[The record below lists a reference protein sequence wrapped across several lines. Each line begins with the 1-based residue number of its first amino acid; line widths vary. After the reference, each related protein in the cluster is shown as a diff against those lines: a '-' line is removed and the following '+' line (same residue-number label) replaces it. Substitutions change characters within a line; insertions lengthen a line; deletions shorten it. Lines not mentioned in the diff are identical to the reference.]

1 MTSHPQHL
9 YHGLRYRVRLDSRAN
24 HVSAG
29 NATDDGWAREQHLYV
44 IDCYVP
50 GIWTAS
56 LRISGAKG
64 IRAVFIACAG
74 VLAVIS
80 AAGYFLMRTRTHPTA
95 TADVTANGRQSSA
108 ANPQR

>member
-1 MTSHPQHL
+1 VGFGIAFFWIP
-9 YHGLRYRVRLDSRAN
+9 AN

-29 NATDDGWAREQHLYV
+29 NAAHDGWAREQHLYV
-44 IDCYVP
+44 IDCDVP

-56 LRISGAKG
+56 LRISGQRLG

-80 AAGYFLMRTRTHPTA
+80 AAGYF
-95 TADVTANGRQSSA
+95 
-108 ANPQR
+108 